1 MEYTIHPAAA
11 CYPMI
16 EGEDWQR
23 FKAAIERNGDNNEA
37 IKINTVTGYVLDGRN
52 RLRAYQEL
60 GREPKIEYVE
70 IQPEN
75 ELAYIKSLNEERR
88 HMDKAQSAA
97 VAAKLAT
104 LEHGTN
110 QFQKKVDG
118 QNCPSIKPISNSEA
132 AQHLGVHVN
141 SVKLAKKTAR
151 TDPELF
157 EAQYQ
162 GGRPAMRELQAQRK
176 AAQTDR
182 SAQPKPKVLVI
193 NPELSGKMRQW
204 FMNLDTLIAM
214 EQKTNL
220 PIPLIDPKDLQVI
233 ETILPRI
240 VAFIQEQKDAHL
252 NDPRNRA
259 REGNDRAI
267 LVPGST
273 DIH

>member
-1 MEYTIHPAAA
+1 MEYPIHPAAE

-16 EGEDWQR
+16 SGEDWQR

-37 IKINTVTGYVLDGRN
+37 IKINSVTGYVLDGRN

-60 GREPKIEYVE
+60 GLEPKIEYVE
-70 IQPEN
+70 VQPEN
-75 ELAYIKSLNEERR
+75 ELAYIKSLNDNRR
-88 HMDKAQSAA
+88 HMDQAQSAA
-97 VAAKLAT
+97 VAAKLAN
-104 LEHGTN
+104 LSHGTN
-110 QFQKKVDG
+110 RFQKKVDRT
-118 QNCPSIKPISNSEA
+118 NVLSIKPITEDAA
-132 AQHLGVHVN
+132 AQQLGVHVRQ
-141 SVKLAKKTAR
+141 VRRAKKTAR

-176 AAQTDR
+176 AAQADPT
-182 SAQPKPKVLVI
+182 APPKPKVLVI

-220 PIPLIDPKDLQVI
+220 PIPLIDLKDLQVI

-273 DIH
+273 DLH